1 MKVLY
6 TADGTINNAMGAR
19 RGGRGALAEAPEA
32 RA

>member
-6 TADGTINNAMGAR
+6 TADGTINDAMGEDLA
-19 RGGRGALAEAPEA
+19 GRGARSNPEA